1 MNNDPE
7 TLSQFLSSRMGN
19 LGLNDEGQVTL
30 PPMGTHIIV
39 TYCAVCQDQLVS
51 CCQQAFVLVNPP
63 KKLELK
69 PTDLMYVVKLNLFSL
84 LFLRFKAS
92 QFHLHPLCS
101 LVLKPLPSS
110 HDDIM
115 PVDIIGQPG
124 SDGANLVWGQNIR
137 TTNV

>member
-1 MNNDPE
+1 MFTYRLRQVRIRFDSDCNLQTKSDLSPFGGVSGSVKMSELRNKEVNNDPE
-7 TLSQFLSSRMGN
+7 TLSQFLCSRMGN
-19 LGLNDEGQVTL
+19 LGLNDEVR
-30 PPMGTHIIV
+30 
-39 TYCAVCQDQLVS
+39 QDQLVS
-51 CCQQAFVLVNPP
+51 RCQQAFVLVNPP

-69 PTDLMYVVKLNLFSL
+69 PTDLI
-84 LFLRFKAS
+84 
-92 QFHLHPLCS
+92 
-101 LVLKPLPSS
+101 LVLKPVPSS